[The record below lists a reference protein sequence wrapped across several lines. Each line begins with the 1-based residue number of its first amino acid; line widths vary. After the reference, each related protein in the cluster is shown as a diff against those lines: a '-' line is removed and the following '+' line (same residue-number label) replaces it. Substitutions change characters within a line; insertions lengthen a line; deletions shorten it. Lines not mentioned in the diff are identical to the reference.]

1 MSKKDFNEYY
11 YQIQATYLEMA
22 QLLKQLLKSLEKGEI
37 DEAKIESFK
46 ASMQPIANNYGFMT
60 QVKVL
65 LDKTTRKS
73 KVVKLTKKQQK
84 LIDSANPRYAPEN
97 IIKENEESIQ
107 KLKDLLE

>member
-1 MSKKDFNEYY
+1 MSKKDFDNYY
-11 YQIQATYLEMA
+11 YQIQTTYLEMS
-22 QLLKQLLKSLEKGEI
+22 QLLTRLLKSLENGEI

-65 LDKTTRKS
+65 LDGPTRKNKIKRWS
-73 KVVKLTKKQQK
+73 KQQHK
-84 LIDSANPRYAPEN
+84 LINSANPRYAPEN
-97 IIKENEESIQ
+97 VIKENEESIQ